1 MQFKVVLF
9 PPSAEKEGLIL
20 SPDVAFYLVI
30 YTNNQTYLD
39 NFSTVWFPFWWNER
53 NFFFFYSSGWY
64 AISATPS
71 GRYANAFLATSF
83 HASFQTNHCGL
94 KSVKCC
100 HLWETHYV
108 YHRLKS
114 IFLNFTY
121 DDCNI
126 QIACIISISAQCALS
141 FKPILLILIW
151 RWYEDWSSYELNSY
165 SIYLIGYGIH
175 SVLIKHQYV
184 QITLYLANICLYNLT
199 YVYVYYVS
207 QETLLI
213 LWLQIYTYMC
223 KFTMNWIPIAAKGA
237 IIYIN
242 SSLFC
247 TQCLI
252 SYAIIFQQ

>member
-1 MQFKVVLF
+1 MVRNIRDSLGSLCKCFFGNFIPRFFSNKPLWTKICKML
-9 PPSAEKEGLIL
+9 P
-20 SPDVAFYLVI
+20 LVG
-30 YTNNQTYLD
+30 NSLCLPQTKIQI
-39 NFSTVWFPFWWNER
+39 FW
-53 NFFFFYSSGWY
+53 
-64 AISATPS
+64 
-71 GRYANAFLATSF
+71 
-83 HASFQTNHCGL
+83 
-94 KSVKCC
+94 
-100 HLWETHYV
+100 
-108 YHRLKS
+108 
-114 IFLNFTY
+114 NFTY

-126 QIACIISISAQCALS
+126 QIACIISISAQCALT

-213 LWLQIYTYMC
+213 LRLQIYTYMC